1 MMMMMMMMMIVVC
14 TPTPPLG
21 PQGSGYQTWNSPM
34 VMKRGSSEWVQINS
48 VVKKTNTIEIQW
60 YRNRK
65 EDQRTMDLTKDLRT
79 MEVIHSYPSPL
90 CGHVRN
96 WWWWSYS
103 EMYISMSTCIGTLKR
118 VINRIWFKML
128 ESQLFILK
136 DLYLRYVHSTLCGGA
151 IPCCWIQLLLLLLY
165 ILIIIT
171 CVVVLFH
178 AVEFNSCYCCC
189 TYYCY
194 YIVIIVIITIIYV
207 TIVTFIIII
216 ILVGLGCR
224 FGTTKAVTTKGPSR
238 VTQIPFRISPL
249 IILESG

>member
-1 MMMMMMMMMIVVC
+1 M
-14 TPTPPLG
+14 
-21 PQGSGYQTWNSPM
+21 
-34 VMKRGSSEWVQINS
+34 
-48 VVKKTNTIEIQW
+48 
-60 YRNRK
+60 
-65 EDQRTMDLTKDLRT
+65 
-79 MEVIHSYPSPL
+79 
-90 CGHVRN
+90 
-96 WWWWSYS
+96 
-103 EMYISMSTCIGTLKR
+103 CIR
-118 VINRIWFKML
+118 
-128 ESQLFILK
+128 
-136 DLYLRYVHSTLCGGA
+136 H
-151 IPCCWIQLLLLLLY
+151 
-165 ILIIIT
+165 

-249 IILESG
+249 IILESGQVSQIDYIQPFALLKSLPLCVWVGFWVWVCVFGLGCVVFGQGVCVFWLGCVFLGWVCVSLEVLLSAGSTTRYFGIGQNWSTTHGLYQKYIVLTK